1 MAHRVISVRNPY
13 PAQIISGEKP
23 FEGRRFFIE
32 PGRLYIHAG
41 KQVHE
46 HFPDLD
52 KSKYVFG
59 AIIGHVDVVSCK
71 KLTRE
76 EFQALYQVELD
87 LSDNAP
93 YYAWYLENPVAIDPI
108 PFKGRQGIF
117 WVEDSVVEAVV

>member
-1 MAHRVISVRNPY
+1 MSARVISVRNPY

-23 FEGRRFFIE
+23 FEGRRFFIN

-41 KQVHE
+41 KQVHA

-52 KSKYVFG
+52 KSKYTFG
-59 AIIGHVDVVSCK
+59 AIIGHVDVVSCQ

-76 EFQALYQVELD
+76 EYQALYPVELD

-93 YYAWYLENPVAIDPI
+93 FYAWHLENPVPI
-108 PFKGRQGIF
+108 TPVPFRGRQGIF
-117 WVEDSVVEAVV
+117 WVEDSVVGAVV

>member
-1 MAHRVISVRNPY
+1 MAQRVISVRNPY

-23 FEGRRFFIE
+23 FEGRGYSIR

-41 KQVHE
+41 KQVHA

-59 AIIGHVDVVSCK
+59 AIIGYVDVVSCQ
-71 KLTRE
+71 KLTRD

-87 LSDNAP
+87 LSDQA
-93 YYAWYLENPVAIDPI
+93 YYAWYMENPTPI
-108 PFKGRQGIF
+108 TPVPYKGRQGLF
-117 WVEDSVVEAVV
+117 WVKDSVVEAVV

>member
-1 MAHRVISVRNPY
+1 MSPRVISVRNPY
-13 PAQIISGEKP
+13 AAQIINRSKP

-32 PGRLYIHAG
+32 PGKLYIHAG
-41 KQVHE
+41 KQVHA

-59 AIIGHVDVVSCK
+59 AIIGHVDVVSCQ

-93 YYAWYLENPVAIDPI
+93 FYAWHLKNPVAINPI
-108 PFKGRQGIF
+108 PFRGRQGIF
-117 WVEDSVVEAVV
+117 EVAEWVVEGVV